1 MGGGG
6 PPGCGWDRQ
15 GVRNS
20 CADTGAI
27 QGSLGPANL
36 HPHTLLHTYT
46 NQLYQPCTVAVAAV
60 AARCLLRDKRAQ
72 PAEARLA
79 RVLQGPLFHKVRDN
93 KALVNKVSVVK
104 GDIMEP
110 ELGLTEVDRAAIVE
124 GVDVIIHCAADIR
137 LECCIQV
144 RRVYVYM

>member
-1 MGGGG
+1 
-6 PPGCGWDRQ
+6 
-15 GVRNS
+15 
-20 CADTGAI
+20 
-27 QGSLGPANL
+27 
-36 HPHTLLHTYT
+36 
-46 NQLYQPCTVAVAAV
+46 
-60 AARCLLRDKRAQ
+60 
-72 PAEARLA
+72 
-79 RVLQGPLFHKVRDN
+79 VRDN

-144 RRVYVYM
+144 RRVYVYRYCICMYVPREGGWVGLGKEGLGGWDRCTWE